1 MLHEIILG
9 KGDHYYKYVIL
20 DYLSYEWEIKLFCRE
35 IFTVLAVV
43 TSALNRS
50 KHSNIVP
57 FICVIML
64 LSFDRFDTIHHSK
77 KPRLVLSTP
86 ISSSRSPATWFVS
99 EVFF

>member
-50 KHSNIVP
+50 KHSNIIP

-64 LSFDRFDTIHHSK
+64 LNFDTFDTIHHFRAN
-77 KPRLVLSTP
+77 RLKSD
-86 ISSSRSPATWFVS
+86 
-99 EVFF
+99 

>member
-9 KGDHYYKYVIL
+9 KGDHHYKYVIL

-50 KHSNIVP
+50 KHSNIMP

-64 LSFDRFDTIHHSK
+64 LSFDRFDTIHHFRAN
-77 KPRLVLSTP
+77 RLKSD
-86 ISSSRSPATWFVS
+86 
-99 EVFF
+99 